1 MVYISKKSTMHLRFL
16 VLLLLPVF
24 AFGQLEA
31 DPNWYAELS
40 PDSFFNT
47 AAAQQTI
54 DLEKPDLA
62 LLEMAIFFATNEQRM
77 KRKGDP
83 FLPHQQLN
91 AAARFHSEEMRDKRF
106 FSHQNK
112 SDKDNRHPE
121 DRIRNQG
128 ETSFVATG
136 ENILEMTAYKLRP
149 NEEYTT
155 DKQADGS
162 FSYQNMRG
170 KPLPILSY
178 GDFARAALKVWMR
191 SEGHKANILDKNFTH
206 LGCGVAFDPEPFK
219 FKSLPQVL
227 VTQNFGR
234 PQE

>member
-1 MVYISKKSTMHLRFL
+1 MRLR
-16 VLLLLPVF
+16 LLLLMLLPVLTY
-24 AFGQLEA
+24 AQLEP
-31 DPNWYAELS
+31 DTNWYTTLT

-47 AAAQQTI
+47 TAAQQTI

-62 LLEMAIFFATNEQRM
+62 LLEMAIFFATNEQRI
-77 KRKGDP
+77 KRKVTP
-83 FLPHQQLN
+83 FIPHKQLD

-112 SDKDNRHPE
+112 SDKDNRNPE

-128 ETSFVATG
+128 EAIFSATG

-155 DKQADGS
+155 DKMADGN
-162 FSYQNMRG
+162 FTYLNMRG
-170 KPLPILSY
+170 KPLPVLSY

-191 SEGHKANILDKNFTH
+191 SAGHKANIMDKNFTH
-206 LGCGVAFDPEPFK
+206 LGCGVALDPEPYK

-227 VTQNFGR
+227 VTQNFGK
-234 PQE
+234 PEE